1 MERLIEFL
9 IRYKHCFLFI
19 LLEVAALLLLFSKRV
34 HHSAISATAINYIVG
49 HSNDLANRW
58 YSYIELKEENEAL
71 LLEKA
76 NIENQYLRLKQE
88 FATYKANNQITID
101 SINKASNSKVLTTAE
116 VISTNKATNNP
127 YFVINKGKADG
138 IETNMG
144 VVAKAGVVGSIM
156 SVSEHYA
163 IIIPI
168 TNPNFQLNCLSK
180 QTSSSGTLVSY
191 GLEQYSTLRNVPNHI
206 KIEAGDSILT
216 GKDSYIFPEGLLV
229 GRIEPNQEQEGQA
242 PYRVH
247 LATDFNRLHNVY
259 IISKKKDSEVTALEE
274 SIKTDD

>member
-9 IRYKHCFLFI
+9 IRYKHWFLFI

-34 HHSAISATAINYIVG
+34 HHSAIKNSAINYVVG
-49 HSNDLANRW
+49 YSNDFANRW
-58 YSYIELKEENEAL
+58 YAYVELKNENKEL

-88 FATYKANNQITID
+88 FESYKANNQVTID
-101 SINKASNSKVLTTAE
+101 SISNASGSKVLMTAE

-127 YFVINKGKADG
+127 YFVINKGKAEG
-138 IETNMG
+138 IDINMG
-144 VVAKAGVVGSIM
+144 VVGKAGVVGSIM

-180 QTSSSGTLVSY
+180 RTSSSGTLVSY

-216 GKDSYIFPEGLLV
+216 GKDSYIFPEGLFV
-229 GRIEPNQEQEGQA
+229 GSIEPKQGQEGQTS
-242 PYRVH
+242 YRVH
-247 LATDFNRLHNVY
+247 LATDFNSLHNVY
-259 IISKKKDSEVTALEE
+259 IISKKKDPEVIALEE